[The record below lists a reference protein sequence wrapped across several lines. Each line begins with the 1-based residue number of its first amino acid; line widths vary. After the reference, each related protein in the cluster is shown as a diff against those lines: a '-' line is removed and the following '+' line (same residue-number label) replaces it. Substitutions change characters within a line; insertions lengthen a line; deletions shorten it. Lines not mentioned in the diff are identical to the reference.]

1 MIGFLKRL
9 AKDRR
14 GVSAVEF
21 ALIAPAMI
29 AFYFGMA
36 EITQALLAERRA
48 GHAASAVG
56 DLVAQSSQISNG
68 EITDVFSVA
77 RTIMLPFNSDV
88 SKLKMRVSSLTADS
102 KGVAKVDWSNGEGL
116 TALGKDQTVTDVPAG
131 LMTSG
136 QSVVMS
142 EVTYSYT
149 SPVTFF
155 MPNAVTFSRKFY
167 LRPRKSD
174 KVTRTS

>member
-1 MIGFLKRL
+1 MRAFLRRL

-21 ALIAPAMI
+21 ALIAPALI

-56 DLVAQSSQISNG
+56 DLVAQTGSITST
-68 EITDVFSVA
+68 EIDDVFA
-77 RTIMLPFNSDV
+77 IAQTIMKPYPADT
-88 SKLKMRVSSLTADS
+88 SKLKMRVSSVTAD
-102 KGVAKVDWSNGEGL
+102 ANNTPKVDWSNAKGM
-116 TALGKDQTVTDVPAG
+116 TALGTNATVAVPTG
-131 LMTSG
+131 ILTKG

-142 EVTYSYT
+142 EVTYSYE
-149 SPVTFF
+149 SPVNFF
-155 MPNAVTFSRKFY
+155 IPNAVTFTRKFY
-167 LRPRKSD
+167 LRPRKSE
-174 KVTRTS
+174 KVARPS

>member
-1 MIGFLKRL
+1 MIGFLRRL

-36 EITQALLAERRA
+36 EVTQALLAERRA

-56 DLVAQSSQISNG
+56 DLVAQSAQVTNA
-68 EITDVFSVA
+68 EVTDIFSIA
-77 RTIMLPFNSDV
+77 QTIMQPYPADAT
-88 SKLKMRVSSLTADS
+88 KLKMRVSSVTADANN
-102 KGVAKVDWSNGEGL
+102 VAKVDWSNGQGM
-116 TALGKDQTVTDVPAG
+116 TAFNANDTVTVPAG
-131 LMTSG
+131 VLAAG

-142 EVTYSYT
+142 EVSYAYS
-149 SPVTFF
+149 SPVNFF
-155 MPNAVTFSRKFY
+155 IPKPVTFSRKFY

-174 KVTRTS
+174 KVTRPS

>member
-1 MIGFLKRL
+1 MIRFLKSLGR
-9 AKDRR
+9 DRR

-56 DLVAQSSQISNG
+56 DLVAQSSSVSDSDL
-68 EITDVFSVA
+68 TDIFA
-77 RTIMLPFNSDV
+77 IAMTIMQPYDTAS
-88 SKLKMRVSSLTADS
+88 LKMRVTSVTADS
-102 KGVAKVDWSNGEGL
+102 AGVPKVDWSSASGM
-116 TALGKDQTVTDVPAG
+116 TALAAGATVAGVPSGVVSAG
-131 LMTSG
+131 E
-136 QSVVMS
+136 SVVMS
-142 EVTYSYT
+142 EVSYSYD
-149 SPVTFF
+149 SPVDFLV
-155 MPNAVTFSRKFY
+155 PNAVTFTRKFY

-174 KVTRTS
+174 MVAKT